1 MSKLSDFLHPV
12 IANEEREVIV
22 STRFVQHGEDG
33 KPLLDGNGNPIPAPF
48 KIRALT
54 QEENDA
60 LSKKAMKTVKDRTGI
75 RRELDTT
82 QYTRL
87 LVVTATVSPDF
98 SDAKLCE
105 AYGVLDPL
113 LVPGKMLY
121 AGEYQK
127 LAEAISD
134 LSRIGEDV
142 EEEAKN

>member
-1 MSKLSDFLHPV
+1 MSNLSDFLHPV
-12 IANEEREVIV
+12 IANEEKEVIV
-22 STRFVQHGEDG
+22 STRFVQHGENG
-33 KPLLDGNGNPIPAPF
+33 KPLLDGSGNPIPAPF

-60 LSKKAMKTVKDRTGI
+60 LSKKSMKTVKDRNGT
-75 RRELDTT
+75 RRELDVQ
-82 QYTRL
+82 QYTRS
-87 LVVTATVSPDF
+87 LVVAATVEPDF

-127 LAEAISD
+127 LAEAITE
-134 LSRIGEDV
+134 LSRIGEDI